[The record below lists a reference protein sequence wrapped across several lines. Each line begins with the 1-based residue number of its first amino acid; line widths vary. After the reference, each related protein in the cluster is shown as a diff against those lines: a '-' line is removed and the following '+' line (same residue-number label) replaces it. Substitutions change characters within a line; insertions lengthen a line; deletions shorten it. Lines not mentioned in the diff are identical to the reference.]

1 MMTATFLDTNV
12 ILRHLLQDDPEQSP
26 KATAFLI
33 RIERGELKVRA
44 SELVIFETVFTL
56 QRRYQQPKARIR
68 EILLP
73 LLLLPGILL
82 PGKRGWMKV
91 FNTYV
96 DLNLSFADAYH
107 VVLMEKLK
115 LSEIATFD
123 TDFDRVSG
131 IKRVEL

>member
-1 MMTATFLDTNV
+1 MMTVTFLDTNV

-26 KATAFLI
+26 KATVFLI

-73 LLLLPGILL
+73 LILLPGILL
-82 PGKRGWMKV
+82 PGKRRWMKV

-123 TDFDRVSG
+123 KDFDRVSS